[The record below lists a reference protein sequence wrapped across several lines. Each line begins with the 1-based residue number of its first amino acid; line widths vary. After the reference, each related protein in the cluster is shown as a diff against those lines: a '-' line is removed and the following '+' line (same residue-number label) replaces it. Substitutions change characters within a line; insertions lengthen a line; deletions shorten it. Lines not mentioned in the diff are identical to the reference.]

1 MREFISVTR
10 QMAQRLAEL
19 DAAGIAI
26 VVLRCDRRGDI
37 RAVVDAY
44 IHKDEAAANI
54 NEVTSLG
61 TLRRFGTR
69 FEWRQHGLSDGE
81 PDYEDSRSL
90 MHYLESCTGARG
102 ARERKLLFIPNLVQL
117 LGEDPKQRT
126 PIQMQYLSLLEDIAR
141 IKEEQQSNVLIVAGC
156 TDGRL
161 LPELA
166 EYTHVLDIPYPEK
179 EEILSI
185 LLDACTKCAG
195 PGHELEPDKA
205 NRLAEA
211 LRGFRE
217 SDIRRVIRM
226 AYTTS
231 PHPMRNMTKVLSII
245 YEEKRQRI
253 DQVKGLHWI
262 DSASPVGGMDELQD
276 FLREKGE
283 PMRNQHLAQIQCAE
297 PPQALLL
304 YGPPGCG
311 KSLASDWAAKLLGG
325 EEPLPLLHLSLT
337 SLLEKWVGQSE
348 SNYAM
353 AMQAVESIAP
363 CVLVIEELEKLFGRV
378 DKQSGSEVGGNLFS
392 MFLQW
397 MEKPKAKPIL
407 VMASANREEELPPE
421 SDRKGRFDEV
431 FSVSIPTG
439 DECLAI
445 IQLHLEKYRAVLHET
460 SIVDGKEVLTL
471 DYLARFFVDEAA
483 RQKRFLTGAD
493 IKGICKMLFAGC
505 FHLYCQNMTQQ
516 ERQQAMTDS
525 QPRKYETKLV
535 LRLLREE
542 LAHTRTFLDSKMP
555 VAADYWLKSYAMD
568 ARPASRQALIAHS
581 DFDPKTGKIS
591 PGTEDLSNYD
601 CALRAALA
609 AAITARYGK
618 RK

>member
-1 MREFISVTR
+1 MREFLSVT
-10 QMAQRLAEL
+10 QQVSQRLTDL
-19 DAAGIAI
+19 DAAGIALVI
-26 VVLRCDRRGDI
+26 LRCDRRSDI
-37 RAVVDAY
+37 RAVVEAY
-44 IHKDEAAANI
+44 VHKSESGGNI
-54 NEVTSLG
+54 KEVTALQ
-61 TLRRFGTR
+61 TVRRFGTR
-69 FEWRQHGLSDGE
+69 FEWQYHGLTDGE
-81 PDYEDSRSL
+81 PDHAGARSL
-90 MHYLESCTGARG
+90 MHYLEGCTGPRG
-102 ARERKLLFIPNLVQL
+102 ARERKLLYIPD
-117 LGEDPKQRT
+117 LGQMLGKEPKQRSS
-126 PIQMQYLSLLEDIAR
+126 IQMQYLSLLEDVAR
-141 IKEEQQSNVLIVAGC
+141 TKEEQQGNVLIVAGC
-156 TDGRL
+156 TDGYL
-161 LPELA
+161 PPELS
-166 EYTHVLDIPYPEK
+166 EYAHVLDIPYPEK

-185 LLDACTKCAG
+185 LLDACTNCAG

-217 SDIRRVIRM
+217 SDIRRIIRM
-226 AYTTS
+226 AYTES

-253 DQVKGLHWI
+253 DRVKGLHWI
-262 DSASPVGGMDELQD
+262 DTASPVGGMDNLQD
-276 FLREKGE
+276 FLRDKGE
-283 PMRNQHLAQIQCAE
+283 PLRNQHLAQIQCAE

-363 CVLVIEELEKLFGRV
+363 CVLVIEELEKLFGRK
-378 DKQSGSEVGGNLFS
+378 DKNSGSEVGSNLFS

-397 MEKPKAKPIL
+397 MEKPKAKPVL

-439 DECLAI
+439 WECLSI
-445 IQLHLEKYRAVLHET
+445 IKLHLEKYRSVLHET
-460 SIVDGKEVLTL
+460 STL
-471 DYLARFFVDEAA
+471 DGVQVNTIDYIAQYFVEEAA

-505 FHLYCQNMTQQ
+505 FHLYCQEMTEQ

-525 QPRKYETKLV
+525 VPRKYETATV
-535 LRLLREE
+535 LRLLKEE
-542 LAHTRTFLDSKMP
+542 LASTRTFLDSKMS
-555 VAADYWLKSYAMD
+555 VAADYWLRSYEMD
-568 ARPASRQALIAHS
+568 ARPASRGALIARG
-581 DFDPKTGKIS
+581 DFDPKTGKVA
-591 PGTEDLSNYD
+591 PAPDGLNEYD
-601 CALRAALA
+601 HALRAALA
-609 AAITARYGK
+609 AAITMRYGK

>member
-1 MREFISVTR
+1 MCEFISVVQ
-10 QMAQRLAEL
+10 QMSRRLAEL

-26 VVLRCDRRGDI
+26 VALRCDRRSDI
-37 RAVVDAY
+37 HAVVSAY
-44 IHKDEAAANI
+44 PHKDETGSNI
-54 NEVTSLG
+54 KEATSLG
-61 TLRRFGTR
+61 TVRRFGTR
-69 FEWRQHGLSDGE
+69 FEWKQHGLSDGE
-81 PDYEDSRSL
+81 PDYEGDRSL
-90 MHYLESCTGARG
+90 MRYLEGCTGPRG
-102 ARERKLLFIPNLVQL
+102 ARERKLLYIPDLIRL
-117 LGEDPKQRT
+117 LGEDAKQRT
-126 PIQMQYLSLLEDIAR
+126 PIQLQYLSLLEDIAR
-141 IKEEQQSNVLIVAGC
+141 AKENQQGNVLIVVGC

-161 LPELA
+161 LPELS

-185 LLDACTKCAG
+185 LLDECTQCAG

-205 NRLAEA
+205 NRLSEA

-217 SDIRRVIRM
+217 SDIRRIIRM
-226 AYTTS
+226 AYTLS

-262 DSASPVGGMDELQD
+262 DTASPVGGMDELQD

-348 SNYAM
+348 ANYAM

-363 CVLVIEELEKLFGRV
+363 CVLVIEELEKLFGRT
-378 DKQSGSEVGGNLFS
+378 DRQSGSEVGSNLFS

-407 VMASANREEELPPE
+407 VMASANRKEELPPE

-431 FSVSIPTG
+431 FSVSIPTR
-439 DECLAI
+439 DECVTI
-445 IQLHLEKYRAVLHET
+445 VKLHLEKYRSVLHET
-460 SIVDGKEVLTL
+460 TL
-471 DYLARFFVDEAA
+471 LEGNEFNTIDLLANRFVQEAA
-483 RQKRFLTGAD
+483 QQKRFLTGAD

-505 FHLYCQNMTQQ
+505 FHLYCQQMTEQ

-525 QPRKYETKLV
+525 LPRKYDTDMV

-542 LAHTRTFLDSKMP
+542 LRRTRTFLDSKMP
-555 VAADYWLKSYAMD
+555 VAADYWLHSYAMD
-568 ARPASRQALIAHS
+568 ARPASRKALIPHE
-581 DFDPKTGKIS
+581 DFDPKTGRIA
-591 PGTEDLSNYD
+591 PGPDDQNEYD
-601 CALRAALA
+601 HALRAALA
-609 AAITARYGK
+609 AAITARCAK